1 MQSAYNSKK
10 LLLLKC
16 FTGFF
21 KRIKPVYSDLKV
33 MNFCEELTNAKT
45 TLQFCNCC
53 DDYSSINDMSITS
66 IRSFQRPAKSIAS
79 FIFGTEEFNA
89 AFAPVNIEV
98 EEFEGLFCAMVLRPG
113 NKFWLFH
120 TPRNVLD
127 MVNKVLVE
135 ATKPLEKGRIL
146 VNLHSKLNAVAF
158 YLPTIVTEG
167 TVSFGKRFLCIIF
180 EGMHNLGYRFVT
192 STDTCNNDVQ
202 STVIFE
208 KCQYDQTLQK
218 QTCHIMCIASKE
230 TNKLLLVRCPEY
242 LAQSMLE
249 MISKRWLK
257 GVLKSTKSKSDYLT
271 KRLPIWEFVLGGE
284 PWNSRGEQ
292 STAAR
297 RLWLEV

>member
-1 MQSAYNSKK
+1 M
-10 LLLLKC
+10 
-16 FTGFF
+16 
-21 KRIKPVYSDLKV
+21 DLS
-33 MNFCEELTNAKT
+33 EDLSGTWT

-53 DDYSSINDMSITS
+53 DDYSNINDMSITS
-66 IRSFQRPAKSIAS
+66 IPSFQRQAKSIAS
-79 FIFGTEEFNA
+79 FIFGTEEFNS
-89 AFAPVNIEV
+89 AFAPVNCEV
-98 EEFEGLFCAMVLRPG
+98 EEFDFGFCAMVLRPG

-120 TPRNVLD
+120 MPRKVLD

-167 TVSFGKRFLCIIF
+167 TVSFGKRFLCRIF
-180 EGMHNLGYRFVT
+180 EGMHKLGYEFVT

-208 KCQYDQTLQK
+208 KCKTDKPSKEQK
-218 QTCHIMCIASKE
+218 CHVMCIASKGI
-230 TNKLLLVRCPEY
+230 NKILLVRFPEH
-242 LAQSMLE
+242 LAHEILDV
-249 MISKRWLK
+249 ISKSWTK
-257 GVLKSTKSKSDYLT
+257 GVLKSTKTKSDYLT
-271 KRLPIWEFVLGGE
+271 NRLPLWEFILGGE

-297 RLWLEV
+297 RLWLEGDKSLY